1 MAEQRAY
8 SRRQFAESGFDST
21 GYAFNEEQ
29 GLHIGT
35 IDCKRWGKHKLV
47 TYFTLD
53 DGRKVVAPT
62 WPNSNYLGLA
72 ELPIGSR
79 VELDF
84 QHTRTGKLNLKGVT
98 ALYVPV
104 QQTGQEMVM
113 E

>member
-8 SRRQFAESGFDST
+8 SRRQFLESGFDTT
-21 GYAFNEEQ
+21 GYAFNEEP
-29 GLHIGT
+29 GLHAAT
-35 IDCKRWGKHKLV
+35 IDCKRWGKRKLV

>member
-8 SRRQFAESGFDST
+8 SRRQFLESGFDT
-21 GYAFNEEQ
+21 NGYAFNEEP
-29 GLHIGT
+29 GLHAAT

-84 QHTRTGKLNLKGVT
+84 QYTRTGKLNLKGVT

>member
-8 SRRQFAESGFDST
+8 SRCQFLESGFDTT
-21 GYAFNEEQ
+21 GYAFNEEP
-29 GLHIGT
+29 GLHAAT